1 MLKVTFGEIIKI
13 EMGLAPMI
21 FSVILEKQ
29 KVQDNQLLLAGENP
43 KFKESMKKSKNL
55 RKLTLM
61 ELKIII
67 LF

>member
-1 MLKVTFGEIIKI
+1 VTFGEIIKI

-29 KVQDNQLLLAGENP
+29 KVQDNQLLLAGENL

>member
-29 KVQDNQLLLAGENP
+29 KVQDNQLLLAGENL
-43 KFKESMKKSKNL
+43 KFKE
-55 RKLTLM
+55 
-61 ELKIII
+61 
-67 LF
+67 